1 MGLLQ
6 GPTRHTKQAGNYQ
19 PSHACASLYLSLFL
33 SLSLSLYRSPAFRLL
48 HPSVESGEYVESPLM
63 QLKGTLLEI
72 LLRQKEFDAD
82 IRDATIESKAAKF
95 TSSSGRD
102 SVTFWALGP
111 PGAG

>member
-1 MGLLQ
+1 
-6 GPTRHTKQAGNYQ
+6 
-19 PSHACASLYLSLFL
+19 
-33 SLSLSLYRSPAFRLL
+33 
-48 HPSVESGEYVESPLM
+48 M